1 MKSPALNQ
9 LRGIVTVT
17 VRGGSIEQLVNE
29 LSHQG
34 IDIWDVQPL
43 PGGQMNMK
51 IALPDFFRLRPLL
64 KRTGCRLSV
73 QGRSGVPFV
82 LGRVWKRKG
91 FITGFALFIAAIFC
105 LSSLVWDVEVV
116 GNKEIASQDILQ
128 AARQEGIYPFQW
140 IFRLPEQDKLSAE
153 LSRKLP
159 GTSWVGVTRTG
170 TKITIQVVEAT
181 KPKDQ
186 KLVSPSHL
194 VSKHDA
200 VITHIYAER
209 GQPEVR
215 KNDRVKKG
223 QVLVSGFQGGKPI
236 MPVAKIRGIVW
247 HEYNIQV
254 PLVYKQKVYTG
265 ERKQRG
271 YLYFGDTAIQF
282 TGYGKVSYA
291 QSETMT
297 DQDPLTWRGWKLPI
311 GWMTEK
317 VMETTELELKR
328 TEEQAKQEGIER
340 AKRDILAKY
349 GTDSVILD
357 QKILHEKADNGK
369 VYIKVHFE
377 VEQNIA
383 EEVPIVQ
390 DQGE

>member
-1 MKSPALNQ
+1 MKSPALSQ
-9 LRGIVTVT
+9 LRGIVTIR

-29 LSHQG
+29 LSRQG
-34 IDIWDVQPL
+34 IDVWDVKPL
-43 PGGQMNMK
+43 PGGQMDMK
-51 IALPDFFRLRPLL
+51 VSLSDFFRLRPPL
-64 KRTGCRLSV
+64 KRTGCRMSIR
-73 QGRSGVPFV
+73 GRSGLPFV
-82 LGRVWKRKG
+82 LARVWKRKG
-91 FITGFALFIAAIFC
+91 FIAGFALFVAAIFC
-105 LSSLVWDVEVV
+105 LSSLIWDVEVK
-116 GNKEIASQDILQ
+116 GNEEIAAHDVLQ
-128 AARQEGIYPFQW
+128 AAKQEGIYPFQW
-140 IFRLPEQDKLSAE
+140 IFRLPDQDKLSAE
-153 LSRKLP
+153 LTRKLP

-170 TKITIQVVEAT
+170 TRITIQVVEAT

-200 VITHIYAER
+200 VITHIYAEK
-209 GQPEVR
+209 GQPEVG

-223 QVLVSGFQGGKPI
+223 QVLVSGFQGGKPVV
-236 MPVAKIRGIVW
+236 PQANIRGIVW

-254 PLVYKQKVYTG
+254 PQVYRQKVYTG

-271 YLYFGDTAIQF
+271 YLYFGNTAIQL
-282 TGYGKVSYA
+282 TGYGKVTYA

-297 DQDPLTWRGWKLPI
+297 DEDPLTWRGWKLPI

-349 GTDSVILD
+349 GTDSVIMD

-383 EEVPIVQ
+383 EEVPIVH

>member
-1 MKSPALNQ
+1 MKSPALSQ
-9 LRGIVTVT
+9 LRGIVTIR

-29 LSHQG
+29 LSRQG
-34 IDIWDVQPL
+34 IDVWDVKPL
-43 PGGQMNMK
+43 PGGQMDMK
-51 IALPDFFRLRPLL
+51 VSLSDFFRLRPPL
-64 KRTGCRLSV
+64 KRTGCRMSIR
-73 QGRSGVPFV
+73 GRSGLPFV
-82 LGRVWKRKG
+82 LARVWKRKG
-91 FITGFALFIAAIFC
+91 FIAGFALFVAAIFC
-105 LSSLVWDVEVV
+105 LSSLVWDVEVK
-116 GNKEIASQDILQ
+116 GNEEIAAHDVLQ
-128 AARQEGIYPFQW
+128 AAKQEGIYPFQW
-140 IFRLPEQDKLSAE
+140 IFRLPDQDKLSAE
-153 LSRKLP
+153 LTRKLS

-170 TKITIQVVEAT
+170 TRITIQVVEAT

-200 VITHIYAER
+200 VITHIYAEK
-209 GQPEVR
+209 GQPEVG

-236 MPVAKIRGIVW
+236 VSEANIRGIVW

-254 PLVYKQKVYTG
+254 PQVYRQKVYTG

-271 YLYFGDTAIQF
+271 YLYFGNTAIQL
-282 TGYGKVSYA
+282 TGYGKVTYA

-297 DQDPLTWRGWKLPI
+297 DEDPLTWRGWKLPI

-349 GTDSVILD
+349 GTDSVIMD

-383 EEVPIVQ
+383 EEVPIVH

>member
-1 MKSPALNQ
+1 MKSPALSQ
-9 LRGIVTVT
+9 LRGIVTIR

-29 LSHQG
+29 LSRQG
-34 IDIWDVQPL
+34 IDVWDVKPL
-43 PGGQMNMK
+43 PGGQMDMK
-51 IALPDFFRLRPLL
+51 VSLSDFFRLRPPL
-64 KRTGCRLSV
+64 KRTGCRMSIR
-73 QGRSGVPFV
+73 GRSGLPFV
-82 LGRVWKRKG
+82 LARVWKRKG
-91 FITGFALFIAAIFC
+91 FIAGFALFVAAIFC
-105 LSSLVWDVEVV
+105 LSSLVWDVEVK
-116 GNKEIASQDILQ
+116 GNEEITAHDVLQ
-128 AARQEGIYPFQW
+128 AAKQEGIYPFQW
-140 IFRLPEQDKLSAE
+140 IFRLPDQDKLSAE
-153 LSRKLP
+153 LTRKLP

-170 TKITIQVVEAT
+170 TRITIQVVEAT

-200 VITHIYAER
+200 VITHIYAEK
-209 GQPEVR
+209 GQPEVG

-236 MPVAKIRGIVW
+236 VPEANIRGIVW

-254 PLVYKQKVYTG
+254 PQVYRQKVYTG

-271 YLYFGDTAIQF
+271 YLYFGNTAIQL
-282 TGYGKVSYA
+282 TGYGKVTYA

-297 DQDPLTWRGWKLPI
+297 DEDPLTWRGWKLPI

-349 GTDSVILD
+349 GTDSVIMD

-383 EEVPIVQ
+383 EEVPIVH

>member
-1 MKSPALNQ
+1 MKSPALSQ
-9 LRGIVTVT
+9 LRGIVTIR

-29 LSHQG
+29 LSRQG
-34 IDIWDVQPL
+34 IDVCDVKPL
-43 PGGQMNMK
+43 PGGQMDMK
-51 IALPDFFRLRPLL
+51 VALSDFFRLRPPL
-64 KRTGCRLSV
+64 KRTGCRMSIR
-73 QGRSGVPFV
+73 GRSGLPFV
-82 LGRVWKRKG
+82 LARVWKRKG
-91 FITGFALFIAAIFC
+91 FIAGFALFVAAIFC
-105 LSSLVWDVEVV
+105 LSSLVWDVEVK
-116 GNKEIASQDILQ
+116 GNEEIAAHDVLQ
-128 AARQEGIYPFQW
+128 AAKQEGIYPFQW
-140 IFRLPEQDKLSAE
+140 IFRLPDQDKLSAE
-153 LSRKLP
+153 LTRNLP

-170 TKITIQVVEAT
+170 TRITIQVVEAT

-200 VITHIYAER
+200 VITHIYAEK
-209 GQPEVR
+209 GQPEVG

-223 QVLVSGFQGGKPI
+223 QVLVSGFQGGKPVV
-236 MPVAKIRGIVW
+236 PQANIRGIVW

-254 PLVYKQKVYTG
+254 PQVYRQKVYTG

-271 YLYFGDTAIQF
+271 YLYFGNTAIQL
-282 TGYGKVSYA
+282 TGYGKVTYA

-297 DQDPLTWRGWKLPI
+297 DEDPLTWRGWKLPV

-349 GTDSVILD
+349 GTDSVIMD

-383 EEVPIVQ
+383 EEVPIVH